1 MQLLL
6 NAPFFILMDIA
17 LQAKRNVWVS
27 FRKILDSIW
36 ERKKAM
42 NRVEEE

>member
-17 LQAKRNVWVS
+17 LQARRNVLL
-27 FRKILDSIW
+27 FLRKILDSIW